1 MLHRGMHRGQLKGV
15 YGFEIESEG
24 FRAVCMH
31 GLIECWE
38 RGRQKRIEDLELAA
52 RAESGQLVVLAW
64 RGGVEVKLKNNQV
77 KYGTYQYLATWQG
90 LRGED
95 LDIEVD
101 IERVIVCSKTGQS
114 VIFTSNP
121 LLDDGSA

>member
-1 MLHRGMHRGQLKGV
+1 MGLHIRRSWNEPNRSSLTWT
-15 YGFEIESEG
+15 ETWEG
-24 FRAVCMH
+24 FDK

-121 LLDDGSA
+121 LLDDESA